1 MILYLVHL
9 QDVMVVVMKISKDVL
24 KIDSLFPYLLSKKYQ
39 WDLVVGLDG
48 LAMGEEHHIVSRGK

>member
-24 KIDSLFPYLLSKKYQ
+24 KIDSLFPYLLSKS
-39 WDLVVGLDG
+39 LVWMD
-48 LAMGEEHHIVSRGK
+48 